1 MADRRVNQKRSL
13 EQTDVDSEEKSTK
26 EPTSKRAR
34 ATQPQLQSGYD
45 CIFVDELPD
54 HIQIECSV
62 CLSVLQDP
70 QVVNC
75 SCGSHFCQSCIEP
88 IKKERKPCPLC
99 KGKFTSSIL
108 DRQLQ
113 RTINSL
119 QVYCSFK
126 ESGCEWVGELKD
138 LPGHLNA
145 EPSNNNY
152 KQSGCSYIPLD
163 CSHCKQKFQRQ
174 LVLDHEKKECSKRPM
189 CCDICGKYQSTF
201 EDVTNNHMPICESK
215 LVPCPKQCGK
225 SLLPEHT
232 DKHLDNNCPLQLTQC
247 LFSCIGCGEK
257 ILRKDMMLHISQGL
271 AYHLSLQVKSHKQL
285 LEKVDSMQKTMEE
298 MLRMEKIRREVEI
311 DSLREVVDEVKSKQE
326 NLLSH
331 ANIVPV
337 RFILSNYIAKRKASE
352 IWVSPPFYSRPHGCK
367 MCLKV
372 YTNGHNDVENTHLS
386 VSIQIMHGEFDDEL
400 DWPFKG
406 ILYVG
411 VLDHGEYP
419 ETWSEKFDFNGDILP
434 GSNPQV
440 RKGERNTELNVDKFL
455 TVDTLRSCYYNLE
468 NDSIFFEVTNESDS
482 W

>member
-1 MADRRVNQKRSL
+1 MADTRANQKRSL
-13 EQTDVDSEEKSTK
+13 EQADVDSEERSTK

-34 ATQPQLQSGYD
+34 ATLPQLQSGYD
-45 CIFVDELPD
+45 CIFVDELPP

-88 IKKERKPCPLC
+88 IKKDRKPCPLC
-99 KGKFTSSIL
+99 KGKFTTLIL

-113 RTINSL
+113 RTINGL

-126 ESGCEWVGELKD
+126 EAGCEWVSGLKD

-145 EPSNNNY
+145 EPSDNY
-152 KQSGCSYIPLD
+152 KQSGCSYVPLE
-163 CSHCKQKFQRQ
+163 CSHCKQKFERRM
-174 LVLDHEKKECSKRPM
+174 VLDHEKKECTKRPM
-189 CCDICGKYQSTF
+189 CCNICGKYESTF
-201 EDVTNNHMPICESK
+201 EDVTSNHRPLCESK

-232 DKHLDNNCPLQLTQC
+232 DKHLDDDCPLQLTEC
-247 LFSCIGCGEK
+247 LFSCIGCEEK
-257 ILRKDMMLHISQGL
+257 VLRKDIMSHISQGL

-285 LEKVDSMQKTMEE
+285 LDKVDSLQKTIEDK
-298 MLRMEKIRREVEI
+298 LRVERNNRQYEI
-311 DSLREVVDEVKSKQE
+311 NSLREDFDDIKSKQD

-331 ANIVPV
+331 SNIVPV
-337 RFILSNYIAKRKASE
+337 RFVMTDFVAKRKLGE
-352 IWVSPPFYSRPHGCK
+352 VWVSPPFYSRPRGHK

-372 YTNGHNDVENTHLS
+372 YTNGRNDGENTHLS
-386 VSIQIMHGEFDDEL
+386 VYIQIIRGEFDDEL

-406 ILYVG
+406 TLYVG
-411 VLDHGEYP
+411 VLDHNDYP
-419 ETWSEKFDFNGDILP
+419 ETWTEKIKFDGEFLP
-434 GSNPQV
+434 GTNPQV
-440 RKGERNTELNVDKFL
+440 RKGERNTELGLDKYISVDN
-455 TVDTLRSCYYNLE
+455 LRGCHYDL
-468 NDSIFFEVTNESDS
+468 DSDSVFFEITEDS

>member
-1 MADRRVNQKRSL
+1 MADTRVNQKRSL
-13 EQTDVDSEEKSTK
+13 EQTDVYGEEKSTK

-34 ATQPQLQSGYD
+34 ATQHQLQSGYD

-126 ESGCEWVGELKD
+126 EAGCEWVGELKD
-138 LPGHLNA
+138 LSGHLNT
-145 EPSNNNY
+145 EPSNSNY
-152 KQSGCSYIPLD
+152 KQSGCLYIPLD
-163 CSHCKQKFQRQ
+163 CSHCKQKFLRQ
-174 LVLDHEKKECSKRPM
+174 LVLDHEKKECTKRPM
-189 CCDICGKYQSTF
+189 CCNICGNYESTF
-201 EDVTNNHMPICESK
+201 EDVTNKHMPICESK

-232 DKHLDNNCPLQLTQC
+232 DRHLDTDCPLQLTQC
-247 LFSCIGCGEK
+247 LFSCIGCEEK
-257 ILRKDMMLHISQGL
+257 IIRKDMMSHISQGL

-285 LEKVDSMQKTMEE
+285 LEKVDSLQKIIEDKLTVE
-298 MLRMEKIRREVEI
+298 RNNREYEI
-311 DSLREVVDEVKSKQE
+311 NSLRDDVDDIKTKQD

-331 ANIVPV
+331 SNIVPV
-337 RFILSNYIAKRKASE
+337 RFVMTDFIAKRKAGE
-352 IWVSPPFYSRPHGCK
+352 IWVSPPFYSRPRGHK

-372 YTNGHNDVENTHLS
+372 YTNGRNDGENTHLS
-386 VSIQIMHGEFDDEL
+386 VYIQIMRGEFDDEL

-406 ILYVG
+406 TLYIG
-411 VLDHGEYP
+411 VLDHGDYP
-419 ETWSEKFDFNGDILP
+419 ETWTEKVRFDGDFLP
-434 GSNPQV
+434 GTNPQV
-440 RKGERNTELNVDKFL
+440 RKGERNTELGLDKYLSVDN
-455 TVDTLRSCYYNLE
+455 LRGCFYDLD
-468 NDSIFFEVTNESDS
+468 NDSVFFEITEDS